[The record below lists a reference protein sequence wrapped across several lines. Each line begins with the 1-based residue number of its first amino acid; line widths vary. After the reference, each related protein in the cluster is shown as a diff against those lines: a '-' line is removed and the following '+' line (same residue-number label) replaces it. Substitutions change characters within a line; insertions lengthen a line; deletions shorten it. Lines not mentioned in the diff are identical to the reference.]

1 MHSLTLWSCG
11 VVDVTAIDTARLQT
25 SWDLVA
31 QHGDQVPL
39 FFYSTLFVTY
49 PHTRDMFPL
58 SMEGQRDKLVTA
70 LGRVVSHV
78 DRLASVTPLLEQLGR
93 DHRRFSVSRDHYPA
107 VGEALVATLEHF
119 LGSEWTDELAADWI
133 AAYEVVAAV
142 MVRAAEADAQAPP
155 WYEAAITGFERRTAS
170 VAVLRLTP
178 DTPIPYRPGQ
188 SVAVET
194 AARPRLWRYYTPAT
208 LPDPSGSFEL
218 HVRAVG
224 GGPVSTA
231 LVHGSHLGDLV
242 RCGAP
247 VGQHLTLDASSPL
260 DLLMIAGG
268 TGLAPMKALI
278 EQLAVDGGRRR
289 VQLFWGGRRHF
300 DLYDLPAMERLGARD
315 WIRFIPCVSEEPAG
329 ASAARHGTAIEVA
342 IRYGVLADQDVY
354 VCGPPAMVDAT
365 VDGLLEAG
373 VPARRVRY
381 EHFGYKEGLAD
392 ER

>member
-1 MHSLTLWSCG
+1 
-11 VVDVTAIDTARLQT
+11 VTALDTSRLQT

-39 FFYSTLFVTY
+39 FFYSTLFVTH

-78 DRLASVTPLLEQLGR
+78 DRLATVTPLLEQLGR
-93 DHRRFSVSRDHYPA
+93 DHRRFSVTRDHYPA
-107 VGEALVATLEHF
+107 VGRALVATLEHF
-119 LGSEWTDELAADWI
+119 LGGDWSDDLAADWT
-133 AAYEVVAAV
+133 AAYEAVAAV
-142 MVRAAEADAQAPP
+142 MIGAAEADAQAPP

-178 DTPIPYRPGQ
+178 DAPIPYRAGQ

-208 LPDPSGSFEL
+208 LSDHTGSFEL

-231 LVHGSHLGDLV
+231 LVHGTHLGDVV

-247 VGQHLTLDASSPL
+247 VGQHLTLDPSSSR
-260 DLLMIAGG
+260 DLLLIAGG

-278 EQLAVDGGRRR
+278 EQLAVEGGRRR
-289 VQLFWGGRRHF
+289 VQLFWGGRRLF
-300 DLYDLPAMERLGARD
+300 DLYDRAAIERLAAQD
-315 WIRFIPCVSEEPAG
+315 WVRFIPCVSEELPG
-329 ASAARHGTAIEVA
+329 AMTARHGTAIDVA
-342 IRYGVLADQDVY
+342 LRYGVLADQDVY
-354 VCGPPAMVDAT
+354 VCGPPAMVDAS
-365 VDGLLEAG
+365 VDGLLVAG
-373 VPARRVRY
+373 VPAPLVRY
-381 EHFGYKEGLAD
+381 EHFGHKEAAVD

>member
-1 MHSLTLWSCG
+1 
-11 VVDVTAIDTARLQT
+11 VTAIDAARLQT
-25 SWDLVA
+25 SWDVVA

-39 FFYSTLFVTY
+39 YFYSTLFVTH
-49 PHTRDMFPL
+49 PQTRDMFPL
-58 SMEGQRDKLVTA
+58 SMESQRDKLVTA
-70 LGRVVSHV
+70 LGQVVSHV
-78 DRLASVTPLLEQLGR
+78 DRLASVIPVLEQLGR
-93 DHRRFSVSRDHYPA
+93 DHRRFSVTREHYPA
-107 VGEALVATLEHF
+107 VGQALVATLEHF
-119 LGSEWTDELAADWI
+119 LGAEWSDELAADWA

-142 MVRAAEADAQAPP
+142 MVGAAEADAHAPP

-178 DTPIPYRPGQ
+178 DTPIPYRAGQ

-208 LPDPSGSFEL
+208 LADHRGSFEL

-231 LVHGSHLGDLV
+231 LVHGTHLGDVV

-247 VGQHLTLDASSPL
+247 VGQHLTLDPSSSL
-260 DLLMIAGG
+260 DLLLIAGG

-278 EQLAVDGGRRR
+278 EQLALEGGRRR
-289 VQLFWGGRRHF
+289 VQLIWGARRHF
-300 DLYDLPAMERLGARD
+300 DLYDLPAVERLAAQD
-315 WIRFIPCVSEEPAG
+315 WVRFIPCVSDEVPAAG
-329 ASAARHGTAIEVA
+329 AARPGSAIEVA
-342 IRYGVLADQDVY
+342 LRYGVLADQDVY

-381 EHFGYKEGLAD
+381 EHFGYKEAAVD
-392 ER
+392 EQ

>member
-1 MHSLTLWSCG
+1 M
-11 VVDVTAIDTARLQT
+11 TAIDASRLQK

-39 FFYSTLFVTY
+39 FFYSTLFVTD

-70 LGRVVSHV
+70 LGSVVSHV
-78 DRLASVTPLLEQLGR
+78 DRLAVVTPVLEQLGR
-93 DHRRFSVSRDHYPA
+93 DHRRFSVTREHYPA
-107 VGEALVATLEHF
+107 VGRALVATLEHF
-119 LGSEWTDELAADWI
+119 LGGEWTDELAADWA
-133 AAYEVVAAV
+133 AAYEVVAGV
-142 MVRAAEADAQAPP
+142 MIAAAEADAQAPP

-178 DTPIPYRPGQ
+178 DTPIPYRAGQ

-208 LPDPSGSFEL
+208 LPDHTGSFEL

-231 LVHGSHLGDLV
+231 LVHGTHLGDVV

-247 VGQHLTLDASSPL
+247 VGHHLTLDPSSSL
-260 DLLMIAGG
+260 DLLLIAGS

-278 EQLAVDGGRRR
+278 EQLAVEGGRRR
-289 VQLFWGGRRHF
+289 VQLFWGGRRHL
-300 DLYDLPAMERLGARD
+300 DLYDRPAIERLAARD
-315 WIRFIPCVSEEPAG
+315 WIRFVPCVSDDPPG
-329 ASAARHGTAIEVA
+329 AVPARHGTVIEVA
-342 IRYGVLADQDVY
+342 LRYGVLADQDVY
-354 VCGPPAMVDAT
+354 VCGPPAMVDAS
-365 VDGLLEAG
+365 VDSLLAAG

-381 EHFGYKEGLAD
+381 EHFGYKEAAGD

>member
-1 MHSLTLWSCG
+1 M
-11 VVDVTAIDTARLQT
+11 
-25 SWDLVA
+25 
-31 QHGDQVPL
+31 
-39 FFYSTLFVTY
+39 
-49 PHTRDMFPL
+49 
-58 SMEGQRDKLVTA
+58 TA

-93 DHRRFSVSRDHYPA
+93 DHRRFSVSRDHYPR
-107 VGEALVATLEHF
+107 
-119 LGSEWTDELAADWI
+119 LARRWWQRSSTSW
-133 AAYEVVAAV
+133 AV
-142 MVRAAEADAQAPP
+142 MDRRARGRLDRGLRGRGRGDGHGRRGRRQAPP

-247 VGQHLTLDASSPL
+247 VGQHLTL
-260 DLLMIAGG
+260 I
-268 TGLAPMKALI
+268 
-278 EQLAVDGGRRR
+278 RRR
-289 VQLFWGGRRHF
+289 RWT
-300 DLYDLPAMERLGARD
+300 
-315 WIRFIPCVSEEPAG
+315 CS
-329 ASAARHGTAIEVA
+329 
-342 IRYGVLADQDVY
+342 
-354 VCGPPAMVDAT
+354 
-365 VDGLLEAG
+365 
-373 VPARRVRY
+373 
-381 EHFGYKEGLAD
+381 
-392 ER
+392 

>member
-1 MHSLTLWSCG
+1 M
-11 VVDVTAIDTARLQT
+11 

-39 FFYSTLFVTY
+39 FFYSTLFVTH

-78 DRLASVTPLLEQLGR
+78 DHLATVTPILEQLGR
-93 DHRRFSVSRDHYPA
+93 DHRRFSVTREHYPA
-107 VGEALVATLEHF
+107 VGRALVATLEHF
-119 LGSEWTDELAADWI
+119 LGGEWNDDLAAHWT
-133 AAYEVVAAV
+133 AAYEAVAGV
-142 MVRAAEADAQAPP
+142 MIGAAEADAQSPP

-178 DTPIPYRPGQ
+178 DTPIPYLAGQ

-194 AARPRLWRYYTPAT
+194 VARPRLWRYYTPAT
-208 LPDPSGSFEL
+208 LPDHTGSFEL
-218 HVRAVG
+218 HVRAVA

-231 LVHGSHLGDLV
+231 LVYGAHVGDVV

-247 VGQHLTLDASSPL
+247 VGQHLTLDPSSRL
-260 DLLMIAGG
+260 DLLLIAGG

-278 EQLAVDGGRRR
+278 EQLAVEGGRRR
-289 VQLFWGGRRHF
+289 VQLFWGGRRLF
-300 DLYDLPAMERLGARD
+300 DLYDLPAMERLAGQD
-315 WIRFIPCVSEEPAG
+315 WVRFIPCVSEEPPRAT
-329 ASAARHGTAIEVA
+329 ATRHGTAVDVA
-342 IRYGVLADQDVY
+342 LRHGVLADQDVY
-354 VCGPPAMVDAT
+354 VCGPPAMVDT
-365 VDGLLEAG
+365 SVDSLLAAG
-373 VPARRVRY
+373 VPADLVRY
-381 EHFGYKEGLAD
+381 EHFGHKEGAVD